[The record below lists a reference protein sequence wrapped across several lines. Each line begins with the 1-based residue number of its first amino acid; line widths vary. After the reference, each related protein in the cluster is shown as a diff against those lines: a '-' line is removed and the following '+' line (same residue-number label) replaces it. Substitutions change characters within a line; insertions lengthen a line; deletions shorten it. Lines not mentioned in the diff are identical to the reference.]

1 MEILGRSIGSI
12 LKRPFI
18 IIFWG
23 IIMLMFTAAGYY
35 LPVFRIIYK
44 LGAISG
50 SSPTESIMSFIQLLY
65 SYLSDAKLI
74 FIIIFVYLVLL
85 LLVSL
90 ISGLLLSG
98 YIYVVHNTVNKKQ
111 KPKAEFLTGIKKYFS
126 KTWLITFIILLSG
139 SLLIIVMAIST
150 VPALVIT
157 GTFIN
162 KGDNILPA
170 ILFVD
175 VLTCVVLFFG
185 LMFFRIYTL
194 FLYPSL
200 VSSRE
205 KYFFNAKQ
213 LVDENFWSIL
223 LAMLVFDVVFIGFQA
238 LFLNLGNNI
247 FVLFVKWIFLTV
259 FYALFSTYIFCAY
272 NKYSESSAS

>member
-1 MEILGRSIGSI
+1 
-12 LKRPFI
+12 
-18 IIFWG
+18 
-23 IIMLMFTAAGYY
+23 
-35 LPVFRIIYK
+35 
-44 LGAISG
+44 
-50 SSPTESIMSFIQLLY
+50 
-65 SYLSDAKLI
+65 
-74 FIIIFVYLVLL
+74 
-85 LLVSL
+85 
-90 ISGLLLSG
+90 
-98 YIYVVHNTVNKKQ
+98 VNKKQ

-126 KTWLITFIILLSG
+126 QTWLITFIILLSG

-238 LFLNLGNNI
+238 LFLNLSNNI